1 MNVYKQHR
9 KEDPES
15 ESQKTEEAFAP
26 ETPTSQKPDDV
37 QSSTKSKKRPSTE
50 KQNESKKTK
59 KGKKN
64 LRLRTEK
71 C

>member
-9 KEDPES
+9 KEEPES
-15 ESQKTEEAFAP
+15 EIQKTQEDFAP
-26 ETPTSQKPDDV
+26 ETPSQKPDDV